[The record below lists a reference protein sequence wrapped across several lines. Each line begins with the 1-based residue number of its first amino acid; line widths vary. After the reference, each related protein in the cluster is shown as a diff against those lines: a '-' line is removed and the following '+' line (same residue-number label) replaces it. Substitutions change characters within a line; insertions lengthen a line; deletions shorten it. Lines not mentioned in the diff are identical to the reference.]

1 VRCRFLCLFGV
12 ALVLSQA
19 ALAQGSG
26 AQSPAR
32 NGGDFSNPT
41 QPITKVPSGVILVK
55 GAWSSASDS
64 ATPVPEGGSVT
75 DGVFRNQYFGMTY
88 ALPPNWTQKYEGPPP
103 SESGRYALAQLGPA
117 DIYKGSARGSI
128 LITADD
134 LFFTPLPVTS
144 ALELVNYS
152 REHLPAQYK
161 LELPPTDMKIAGQS
175 FRFYAYRA
183 PVSQLHFYVAATEI
197 RCHAVQMILTS
208 SDTKLLESLVLDFN
222 RMKLPVDTSP
232 TSGVGGVGFPV
243 CIKDYARDE
252 NVISRVDP
260 VFAERRFNSVP
271 VRIIIDK
278 AGKIKHIHFLS
289 AFPEQEKA
297 ITEALR
303 QWKFKP
309 YLLEGYPVEV
319 ETGIMFGRTPYS
331 IAPVA
336 KASATE

>member
-1 VRCRFLCLFGV
+1 MHYRFLCVFSV
-12 ALVLSQA
+12 ALFLSQPV
-19 ALAQGSG
+19 LAQGGG
-26 AQSPAR
+26 AQNPAR

-64 ATPVPEGGSVT
+64 STPVPESGSVAN
-75 DGVFRNQYFGMTY
+75 GVFRNQYFGMTY
-88 ALPPNWTQKYEGPPP
+88 TLPPNWTQKYEGPPP

-117 DIYKGSARGSI
+117 DTYKGSARGSI

-134 LFFTPLPVTS
+134 LFFTPLPATN

-152 REHLPAQYK
+152 REHLPSQYK

-197 RCHAVQMILTS
+197 RCHAVQLILTS
-208 SDTKLLESLVLDFN
+208 SDTKLLESLVLDLN
-222 RMKLPVDTSP
+222 KMKLPVDVSP
-232 TSGVGGVGFPV
+232 TAGMGGGEFPV

-252 NVISRVDP
+252 NVIARVDP

-278 AGKIKHIHFLS
+278 TGKIKHIHFLS
-289 AFPEQEKA
+289 AFPEQSKA
-297 ITEALR
+297 ITEALH

-309 YLLEGYPVEV
+309 YLRDGRPVEV

-336 KASATE
+336 RASATE